1 MRIYLDDDSA
11 MPLLARLLKQAGH
24 DVVLPA
30 DVDMSGAEDPVH
42 LTFAIREQRVL
53 IAGNYGDFEDLHDL
67 LMQGRGH
74 HPGIIV
80 VRRDNDPR
88 RDLTPRGIVH
98 AIANL
103 VATIVPLADQF
114 VILNHWR

>member
-1 MRIYLDDDSA
+1 MRLYLDDDSA
-11 MPLLARLLKQAGH
+11 MPLLARLLAQAGH

-30 DVDMSGAEDPVH
+30 DVDMAGAGDPVH

-53 IAGNYGDFEDLHDL
+53 VTGNYVDFEDLHDL
-67 LMQGRGH
+67 LMQGSGH

-103 VATIVPLADQF
+103 STAKLPVADQF